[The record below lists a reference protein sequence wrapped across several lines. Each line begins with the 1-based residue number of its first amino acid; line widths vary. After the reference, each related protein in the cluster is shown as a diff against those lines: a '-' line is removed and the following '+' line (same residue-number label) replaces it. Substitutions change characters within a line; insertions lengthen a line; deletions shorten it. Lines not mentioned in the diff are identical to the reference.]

1 MKKILIRDIV
11 KAVDGKFYGDEKFL
25 NRYIENIN
33 TDSRKK
39 VSDSLFIPLIGEK
52 FDAHDFIDQAILNG
66 AICVLSE
73 NILPDDKIFIKVEST
88 NKALLDLSEYYRNLF
103 DIKVVAITGSCG
115 KTTTKDMIANVLS
128 QSYNILKT
136 KGNFN
141 NQVGLPLTI
150 FELEDDVQ
158 IAVLELGT
166 NHFGEIET
174 LSKVAK
180 PDVCV
185 ITNIGV
191 SHIENFKDQLGILK
205 AKSEIFSYAQDN
217 FVAVLNGDDEYL
229 RKLNLKNVIYYGFDV
244 TNNIFAYDVHGNSFS
259 ANDFSA
265 KINLNYSGQYMIKN
279 ALAAIAVGHYFNV
292 PDEKIKAGLE
302 NFQMSAMRMEL
313 LRAHDNFVIIND
325 VYNAS
330 PDSMRAAIDVLT
342 ENNESKRKIC
352 ILGDM
357 FELGEQSEKFHFE
370 VGKYLSSKKIDL
382 AICIGTLAKNIF
394 DGIDSGIEKK
404 YYPGKEDFFADMQNI
419 FWKDSIVLV
428 KASRAMHFEDIVQK
442 LMR

>member
-11 KAVDGKFYGDEKFL
+11 KAVNGKFYGDEKFL
-25 NRYIENIN
+25 HKYVANVN

-39 VSDSLFIPLIGEK
+39 VSETLFIPLIGEK
-52 FDAHDFIDQAILNG
+52 FDAHEFIDQAILNG
-66 AICVLSE
+66 AVCVLSE
-73 NILPDDKIFIKVEST
+73 NILSDDKIFIKVEST
-88 NKALLDLSEYYRNLF
+88 NKALLDLAEYYRTLF

-128 QSYNILKT
+128 QSYNVLKT

-158 IAVLELGT
+158 IAVLEMGT

-229 RKLNLKNVIYYGFDV
+229 RKLDLENVIYYGFDV

-259 ANDFSA
+259 ANDFSQQ
-265 KINLNYSGQYMIKN
+265 INLNYAGQYMIKN

-302 NFQMSAMRMEL
+302 NFQMSAMRMEVL
-313 LRAHDNFVIIND
+313 HSDNNFTIIND

-330 PDSMRAAIDVLT
+330 PDSMRAAIDVLA
-342 ENNESKRKIC
+342 ENNQCKRKIC

-370 VGKYLSSKKIDL
+370 LGKYLSGKKINL
-382 AICIGTLAKNIF
+382 AICIGRSAKNIF
-394 DGIDSGIEKK
+394 DGINSGTEKK
-404 YYPGKEDFFADMQNI
+404 YYPAKENFFADMKNI